1 LVVLSGD
8 QLRRFGEDG
17 YLVVPGVVP
26 ENLLAAVDHEI
37 DALAA
42 ADPPPAD

>member
-1 LVVLSGD
+1 MVLSGD

-26 ENLLAAVDHEI
+26 EDLLAAVDQEI
-37 DALAA
+37 DAFGSGRSATG
-42 ADPPPAD
+42 